1 MHIDER
7 ETHISTGWLL
17 LNSTALRLFGR
28 KKGESNQEAV
38 TFTEN
43 SYNHHS
49 DKTTGISVVT

>member
-1 MHIDER
+1 MKGRHIYP
-7 ETHISTGWLL
+7 GWLL